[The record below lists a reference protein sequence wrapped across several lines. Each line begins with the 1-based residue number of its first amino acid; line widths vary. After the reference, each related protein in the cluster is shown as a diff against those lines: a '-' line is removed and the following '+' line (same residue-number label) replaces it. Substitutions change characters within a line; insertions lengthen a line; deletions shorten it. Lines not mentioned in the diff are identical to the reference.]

1 MGTPELDAISAKLDL
16 VLANQKSHAEKYEN
30 YSAFFRKKLDDSF
43 EMMTKALT
51 AQSVVLTDGIARLE
65 RTLNAPQ
72 TALTPDARHAEL
84 LRQLSELTQSVQEIA
99 AAQTELTAHHAA
111 LLGKALSDGFR
122 QINAL
127 QDTDMQLQQ
136 EGFDRISAKL
146 GIPKQPGSPDSP
158 PDDPPQP
165 QG

>member
-16 VLANQKSHAEKYEN
+16 VLANQQKQAEKYEN
-30 YSAFFRKKLDDSF
+30 YSAFFRKKLNDSF

-65 RTLNAPQ
+65 RTLKAQAQ
-72 TALTPDARHAEL
+72 TAAPDANYAEL
-84 LRQLSELTQSVQEIA
+84 LRQLSELTQSVQEIS

-111 LLGKALSDGFR
+111 LLGKAVADGFR

-136 EGFDRISAKL
+136 EGFARLSAAL
-146 GIPKQPGSPDSP
+146 GAPKPADGPEHPDAP
-158 PDDPPQP
+158 AE
-165 QG
+165 

>member
-72 TALTPDARHAEL
+72 TALTPDARHAE
-84 LRQLSELTQSVQEIA
+84 VIA

-136 EGFDRISAKL
+136 EGFDRIAAKL
-146 GIPKQPGSPDSP
+146 GIPEQPGSPDSP